1 MPTVKKTSEK
11 KKKADY
17 PIYQLRIILK
27 DIRPP
32 IWRRVLIS
40 GDTSLRKLHK
50 AIQILMDWEDYH
62 LHSFTVGG
70 TRYGIPDP
78 EGLWDTGEKDDRRFR
93 LAEVVPAAESR
104 MRYIYDF
111 GDNWE
116 MDILVE
122 KILPPDDDFKSP
134 VCLAG
139 KRAGPPEDCGGAW
152 GYENLLEIIKAPNHK
167 EYESMMAWLGGQFDP
182 EAFDPDAINAKLL
195 KIKR

>member
-1 MPTVKKTSEK
+1 MPTVKKTAEK

-32 IWRRVLIS
+32 VWRRIQVA

-50 AIQILMDWEDYH
+50 AIQVLMDWEDYH
-62 LHSFTVGG
+62 LHSFTVGE

-93 LAEVVPAAESR
+93 LAEVVTAAESKIQ
-104 MRYIYDF
+104 YVYDF

-122 KILPPDDDFKSP
+122 KILPPDEDFKSP
-134 VCLAG
+134 ICLAG

-152 GYENLLEIIKAPNHK
+152 GYESLIEIIKAPDHE
-167 EYESMMAWLGGQFDP
+167 EYESMMEWLGGQFDP
-182 EAFDPDAINAKLL
+182 EAFNPDAINAKLL

>member
-1 MPTVKKTSEK
+1 MPTVKKTAEK

-32 IWRRVLIS
+32 VWRRIQAA

-50 AIQILMDWEDYH
+50 AIQILMNWEDYH
-62 LHSFTVGG
+62 LHSFTVGE

-78 EGLWDTGEKDDRRFR
+78 EGLWDTGEKDDRRFS
-93 LAEVVPAAESR
+93 LAEAVPAAESS
-104 MRYIYDF
+104 MRYVYDF

-116 MDILVE
+116 INILVE
-122 KILPPDDDFKSP
+122 KLLPPDKDFKTP

-152 GYENLLEIIKAPNHK
+152 GYKNLLEIIKTPDHR
-167 EYESMMAWLGGQFDP
+167 EYASMMAWLGGKFDP